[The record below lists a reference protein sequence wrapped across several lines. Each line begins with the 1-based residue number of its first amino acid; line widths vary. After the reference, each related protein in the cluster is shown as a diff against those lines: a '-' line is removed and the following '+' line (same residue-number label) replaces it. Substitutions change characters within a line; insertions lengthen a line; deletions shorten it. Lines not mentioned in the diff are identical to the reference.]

1 MPVGKPP
8 AAEIS
13 SGPMNPATRHVLITG
28 TSTGIGR
35 ACVLRLAKAGFS
47 VLAGVRSE
55 ADGKS
60 LEQAVG
66 ANARAI
72 ALDVTDASS
81 IARAT
86 ESIKQ
91 ICGEDG
97 LLALVNN
104 AGISVHGPVEH
115 VPMSEWRR
123 QFDVNFFGQIA
134 LTQAMLPLLRIGVS
148 RHGRARIVMMS
159 SIAGRIAQPI
169 IAPYNAS
176 KYALEAASD
185 ALRLEVRAQGIRVC
199 LVEPGAIDTPIW
211 AKAEANP
218 GAFPPDHP
226 ARVLYAK
233 AIDGVVKSARK
244 SATTAIPA
252 DRVAQVV
259 EKCLTKRHPR
269 ARYLVGTDAHIGAA
283 AKRLL
288 PTKVLDAGMA
298 WALGM

>member
-1 MPVGKPP
+1 M
-8 AAEIS
+8 
-13 SGPMNPATRHVLITG
+13 SGANSHVLITG

-35 ACVLRLAKAGFS
+35 ACVLRLARNGFS

-66 ANARAI
+66 AGARAI
-72 ALDVTDASS
+72 VLDLTDAAA
-81 IARAT
+81 IARTAET
-86 ESIKQ
+86 VKQ

-97 LLALVNN
+97 LLGLVNN

-115 VPMSEWRR
+115 VPLSEWRR
-123 QFDVNFFGQIA
+123 QFEVNFFGQIA
-134 LTQAMLPLLRIGVS
+134 LTQAMLPSLRLGVS
-148 RHGRARIVMMS
+148 RRGRARIVMMS

-185 ALRLEVRAQGIRVC
+185 ALRLEVRSQGIGVC
-199 LVEPGAIDTPIW
+199 LIEPGAIDTPIW

-218 GAFPPDHP
+218 GTFPPDHP
-226 ARVLYAK
+226 ARILYAR
-233 AIDGVVKSARK
+233 AIDAVVNSARK
-244 SATTAIPA
+244 SAKSAIPA
-252 DRVAQVV
+252 DRVARVV
-259 EKCLTKRHPR
+259 EKCLTRRHPR
-269 ARYLVGTDAHIGAA
+269 ARYLVGADAHVGAA

-288 PTKVLDAGMA
+288 PTAVLDAGMA
-298 WALGM
+298 WALGI